1 MDNNFVSLDADHLG
15 HMYTVIAE
23 YHEWVNKR
31 VERAELST
39 MDFGFEKYQIGY
51 MQARVE
57 LGLLTADDV
66 EKIQDWEAA
75 MQ

>member
-1 MDNNFVSLDADHLG
+1 MDNNFVPLDADHLG
-15 HMYTVIAE
+15 HMYTVITE
-23 YHEWVNKR
+23 YHEWVNKM

-66 EKIQDWEAA
+66 EKIQDWEVT